1 MNTRQTAKY
10 TDAMVT
16 MFEYEDMTNYDKLH
30 WTIGNA
36 YITGTLYYPI
46 MHYIGQLLLRVNLI

>member
-1 MNTRQTAKY
+1 MNMNK
-10 TDAMVT
+10 
-16 MFEYEDMTNYDKLH
+16 YEDMKTNYDKLH

>member
-16 MFEYEDMTNYDKLH
+16 MFEYDDMTNYGKLH
-30 WTIGNA
+30 WTIGNV
-36 YITGTLYYPI
+36 YFSGTLYYPI
-46 MHYIGQLLLRVNLI
+46 VHYLGQFLWRLNLI